1 MWVQTNG
8 PFWWTILTC
17 IKVMWYCLAMNYF
30 WCCLNQMPK
39 PLIRGSYI
47 LRIEKYEECWLT
59 QHSDDLLVKLN
70 EKSDTLSYKP
80 LFKNFF
86 LQTNLQVFLC
96 LCLCEAKANAQ
107 KNWAAHLFH
116 LVWVDISFYSIKGS
130 TFLVLFDYGDRE
142 SGTL

>member
-1 MWVQTNG
+1 MWIQTNG

-17 IKVMWYCLAMNYF
+17 IKVMWYCLAVNYF

-59 QHSDDLLVKLN
+59 YSDDLLVKLN

>member
-1 MWVQTNG
+1 MWIQTNG

-17 IKVMWYCLAMNYF
+17 IKVMWYCLAVNYF

-59 QHSDDLLVKLN
+59 YSDDLLVKLN

-142 SGTL
+142 SETL

>member
-1 MWVQTNG
+1 MWIQTNG

-17 IKVMWYCLAMNYF
+17 IKVMWYCLAVNYF

-47 LRIEKYEECWLT
+47 LRIEKCEECWLT
-59 QHSDDLLVKLN
+59 YSDDLLVKIN
-70 EKSDTLSYKP
+70 EKSNTLSYKP

>member
-1 MWVQTNG
+1 MWIQTNG
-8 PFWWTILTC
+8 TFWWTILTC
-17 IKVMWYCLAMNYF
+17 IKVMWYCLAVNYF

-59 QHSDDLLVKLN
+59 YSDDLLVKLN

>member
-1 MWVQTNG
+1 MWIQTNG

-17 IKVMWYCLAMNYF
+17 IKVMWYCLAVNYF

-59 QHSDDLLVKLN
+59 YSDDLLVKLN

-80 LFKNFF
+80 LFKKFF